1 MRKLFVYICFMLLL
15 GSNAKAYFGGNS
27 AYGIYQL
34 ASSGNIRAMQS
45 AIDNGSSLDAEDGN
59 GQSPICYAIRNSDY
73 VAYKNLVL
81 LRADE
86 HPSCVNRI
94 SKQEYESFKKGYE
107 IRGGKIASSF
117 SLGKAGMWTLAG
129 IGTAGAAVG
138 IAAAA
143 GGGGGGGGSSSGGSD
158 TPTPPPTPPTP
169 SEPCASYDL
178 IYCVDHGVCDECI
191 GSRPYYKLTGCQE
204 GYVLNTKKTG
214 CLVDTEIRT
223 EYPLEECDKNG
234 TCASAKSGED
244 TVYKLLDCND
254 GYKLSSDKMSC
265 VKICLGYTQEACPK
279 SAQYLSET
287 CSEDNSYHI
296 CTNRTN
302 VVGCNDFS
310 LNEDRCTSCRDGYK
324 LINGECKPKCQG
336 YTQVSCDNQTQ
347 YIKEKCTDDETYH
360 KCASRNHSEGCDIL
374 ATDSDTCL
382 LCKEGF
388 KLNNS
393 NICEKLCD
401 GYTRISCDRSQYIS
415 DYCADDASYHKCE
428 DRKKSTTG
436 CMDVSLTED
445 ACQTCY
451 DGYKLVD
458 GVCNEI
464 CAGYTNLPCNNTLE
478 YIKETCSENNLYHK
492 CQNRLNIEGCSNF
505 DTHADKCTSCD
516 KGYELSTDGKCTQ
529 VECLGYKSAACDK
542 PTEYISETCTDN
554 PLFHKCKQRT
564 NVTGCSDFK
573 LNSDTCISCISGYS
587 INNGICEFSCP
598 GYTNVACNN
607 NTQYRSSTCLK
618 DNTYHICT
626 WRTNTVGCA
635 TFSETSDTCTSCL
648 QGYSL
653 KSGRC
658 EFDCPTMYEDE
669 CDFYTQYISEVCPTA
684 PTYHVCTERKNTE
697 YCTDYETYKDECTA
711 CEDEYMVK
719 NGKCTHICHGY
730 KKEECSP
737 IETYYA
743 VSDCTDPGGD
753 EYHKCVERT
762 NFTGCKRFS
771 PSSDN
776 CLECESG
783 YTLQEGKCNDNAT
796 LCKGYVNTDC
806 INETQYIGET
816 CPYDQSYHKCPV
828 RTKSTIGCKTL
839 NPNADECSVCENGY
853 MLGTGTKA
861 GECVEKCPASS
872 GYKKDCD
879 TNTYILGAACANDSE
894 YHICTQ
900 VRTKIAECTSYV
912 VNDDKCAECSSG
924 YILSEDGKACN
935 EKCPSSEGYKKEACG
950 DQYYISKKC
959 DNDKTYHICTQRTKS
974 TDGCQTLD
982 LEADKCSAC
991 KSTYMPDTEDS
1002 AICVEKCPAKDNYK
1016 QSCNQSV
1023 EFIEKTC
1030 VNDPTYLKCKT
1041 RTHVVGCSSFAPDA
1055 DKCLDCKTGYH
1066 LDATN
1071 TYCVADA
1078 AVCPGYGKG
1087 LSCNNATQWTES
1099 CYDDPTYKKCND
1111 RKKSRKADGCET
1123 PAPSSDTC
1131 QECKTGYE
1139 LNEQNLCDPVT
1150 AICVGYQQD
1159 ACDKTQYISATCEDD
1174 TSYHQCTTRTHY
1186 EGCDGLALDAD
1197 KCLSCKS
1204 GYHMDSTNTYC
1215 VINTAVC
1222 PGYAQS
1228 CDRIQYLD
1236 KTQACADDPS
1246 YYKCVTRNNLD
1257 GCKDL
1262 ALDADKCLSCETGY
1276 HISGNKCAKDE
1287 EEVPC
1292 PTGYDRADHNIN
1304 EQYQKAYDY
1313 NSGCAWWV
1321 DRTKVNNCKKYVKK
1335 ENKCEECYSDYTLSE
1350 DGLTCSSETP
1360 IPSSDTLCR
1369 INDCSSYPL
1378 DTCPDNAVCE
1388 CCEDGSSHY
1397 KFTGCM
1403 EGATL
1408 TGENTCSAP
1417 GSQTKTNFNVNNT
1430 VDTIV
1435 VTNDNINN
1443 YSFTKDANKY
1453 TVGFPNVSGVDF
1465 DEDKDIY
1472 NAQNQNGSIEINAL
1486 TEQTSFNRIF
1496 GITTPETID
1505 KYVTYTVPTHKDTS
1519 IFNAYSDG
1527 GNSADE
1533 ITGSISLATG
1543 IGILAPGNVYN
1554 AFTLHDPGTTT
1565 TSFDGESTKI
1575 AANGYINVSSD
1586 GYGIYSYGSVYNAY
1600 GLGSYAY
1607 TSVGSTDTKTA
1618 FGIYAPRI
1626 INAYD
1631 GGRGVVAVTKDFPRQ
1646 GVSAYAVGMEGDV
1659 IYNAFNDS
1667 DKANLKISDK
1677 EYGAYGA
1684 VYVGNLNGIGMRGNE
1699 VHNAYGYKTY
1709 GLISSTA
1716 TTQYF
1721 ASANFTGIKS
1731 TSGFIT
1737 NGAKGGTGEILID
1750 IGNTNYE
1757 GQVHQTA
1764 VGIDNQLQSF
1774 NEDINAYNGYDSL
1787 SSGLIKISGGGYGWM
1802 STNIITGAI
1811 NTHNGSPTGGIG
1823 EIRIVNNNTAINS
1836 WSHIVGLSGGN
1847 NYENSL
1853 INIVANNLDRRS
1865 TDFLPFVV
1873 GMIKE
1878 VGAYRYY
1885 DYNTDIQLVE
1895 TGEIPLLFTSN
1906 SFNSSG
1912 LFNKGKIMLTNNNE
1926 GSVYGMVGLR
1936 HHYSANAANL
1946 GDIVNDTTGSIKI
1959 TATAATES
1967 YGILVN
1973 NLMTVSDFNIERATK
1988 KANIINAGKIE
1999 INGGAYVYGIYGIN
2013 SNITNTGNINI
2024 ETVYNNEYGYHATYG
2039 IYADNSEVANT
2050 GNITIDTYGRTDKV
2064 AGIYAVNGSKVYNG
2078 GTITINGESYNK
2090 NIADGKF
2097 IYIDSSSSII
2107 NTSSL
2112 VSTTSINTE
2121 DLGGGSIVM
2130 MSGSNITAPEV
2141 SGNLIL
2147 GADITQGSNNDI
2159 YVTPNLVTGD
2169 TQNLSVSSQSA
2180 MFSASINNDNS
2191 TTDGVLTRNSFNSL
2205 IDDSS
2210 IADYLEHNYTAG
2222 NASDLFNKLKQAE
2235 SLSQLNRNISDLFG
2249 QKMLARMTFEDMSML
2264 REINLD
2270 MNDNMFKEEGA
2281 FALSGTVS
2289 PSSYANNVGSIGR
2302 YALNGFNHG
2311 KTSYALGISISDVST
2326 YDDDKENSRSD
2337 RSFVM
2342 SAPIGYKTR
2351 GFELITSPKI
2361 GYAYGEYNRNG
2372 LDGTYNGKVY
2382 KRMYALMNEARYP
2395 LNWGKMKFTP
2405 SAEFNMIGFNVKGSE
2420 DNQKPYYLRIK
2431 PQRHYSVETGIGLT
2445 AEKEFSLY
2453 KLHNFKING
2462 GLAFYHEFANP
2473 YELDVSMS
2481 EMDGT
2486 YRLHDEKRHDNRTV
2500 VRFGFDY
2507 ELGEDVDVSAS
2518 LLSNIDGEYR
2528 TDAACDI
2535 KYHF

>member
-59 GQSPICYAIRNSDY
+59 GQSPICYAIRNNDY

-265 VKICLGYTQEACPK
+265 VKICPGYTQKACPK

-287 CSEDNSYHI
+287 CSDDNSYHI

-302 VVGCNDFS
+302 VIGCNDFS

-415 DYCADDASYHKCE
+415 GYCADDASYHKCE

-445 ACQTCY
+445 ACQSCY
-451 DGYKLVD
+451 DGYNLVD

-607 NTQYRSSTCLK
+607 DTQYRSSTCLK

-626 WRTNTVGCA
+626 WRTNTDGCA

-669 CDFYTQYISEVCPTA
+669 CDNETQYISSVCATA
-684 PTYHVCTERKNTE
+684 PTYHICTDRKNTSN
-697 YCTDYETYKDECTA
+697 CTDYATYADECTECA
-711 CEDEYMVK
+711 DEYKVVS
-719 NGKCTHICHGY
+719 GKCTHICQPKDGY
-730 KKEECSP
+730 VYTKETCD
-737 IETYYA
+737 INTYYA
-743 VSDCTDPGGD
+743 VADCADSL

-762 NFTGCKRFS
+762 NLTGCSNFS
-771 PSSDN
+771 PSSDL
-776 CLECESG
+776 CTKCETG
-783 YTLQEGKCNDNAT
+783 YTLQSGYCNDNAI
-796 LCKGYVNTDC
+796 LCSGYVNTEC
-806 INETQYIGET
+806 NNATQYMPVGGEGDT
-816 CPYDQSYHKCPV
+816 CPYDSSYHKCIS
-828 RTKSTIGCKTL
+828 RTNSTVGCQTL
-839 NPNADECSVCENGY
+839 DSNADRCVTCSNGYKLEGNICTPICPGYTKNACTVATQYISGTCEDDDSYHICTGRTNSTVGCQTLDPNADRCVTCSNGY
-853 MLGTGTKA
+853 KLEGNICTPICPGYTKNACTVATQYISETCEDDDSYHICTGRTNSTA
-861 GECVEKCPASS
+861 GCQTLDPNADRCVTCSNEYQLDGNVCIQICPGFYKTACNNNDQYISSKCDDNQEYHICSPRNNKTGCSGFNPEADKCTSCNDGYQLDSTTGKCIEKCPASQGYQKEACSNSYYISEKCDNDKSYHKCTQRNNSIDGCQTPNPEADKCDLCKDGYILDGNVCVEKCPASQ
-872 GYKKDCD
+872 GYTKTCD
-879 TNTYILGAACANDSE
+879 TSIYIQGTACTAD
-894 YHICTQ
+894 TQ
-900 VRTKIAECTSYV
+900 
-912 VNDDKCAECSSG
+912 
-924 YILSEDGKACN
+924 
-935 EKCPSSEGYKKEACG
+935 
-950 DQYYISKKC
+950 
-959 DNDKTYHICTQRTKS
+959 YHICTQRRTQI
-974 TDGCQTLD
+974 TGCTSYVAT
-982 LEADKCSAC
+982 EDKCAVCSSEYKLEDGNC
-991 KSTYMPDTEDS
+991 K
-1002 AICVEKCPAKDNYK
+1002 EKCPASEGYT
-1016 QSCNQSV
+1016 
-1023 EFIEKTC
+1023 KTC
-1030 VNDPTYLKCKT
+1030 DTSIYIQGTACTADAQYHICTQKRTQIDGCVTYVATEDKCSKCDEDHKLQNGTCVKICDGYTKYDDGACPNGQYITAKCNDNGKYLKCANI
-1041 RTHVVGCSSFAPDA
+1041 S
-1055 DKCLDCKTGYH
+1055 
-1066 LDATN
+1066 
-1071 TYCVADA
+1071 
-1078 AVCPGYGKG
+1078 
-1087 LSCNNATQWTES
+1087 
-1099 CYDDPTYKKCND
+1099 DDV
-1111 RKKSRKADGCET
+1111 KA
-1123 PAPSSDTC
+1123 
-1131 QECKTGYE
+1131 
-1139 LNEQNLCDPVT
+1139 N
-1150 AICVGYQQD
+1150 
-1159 ACDKTQYISATCEDD
+1159 CDKLST
-1174 TSYHQCTTRTHY
+1174 TSNCCQACV
-1186 EGCDGLALDAD
+1186 
-1197 KCLSCKS
+1197 S
-1204 GYHMDSTNTYC
+1204 GYHVDSCKCKKDGTEEN
-1215 VINTAVC
+1215 NGATA
-1222 PGYAQS
+1222 
-1228 CDRIQYLD
+1228 
-1236 KTQACADDPS
+1236 T
-1246 YYKCVTRNNLD
+1246 
-1257 GCKDL
+1257 
-1262 ALDADKCLSCETGY
+1262 
-1276 HISGNKCAKDE
+1276 
-1287 EEVPC
+1287 
-1292 PTGYDRADHNIN
+1292 
-1304 EQYQKAYDY
+1304 AYDITPLTSVMTTNETIFY
-1313 NSGCAWWV
+1313 GTKITNSTANIKDDINIISYGKEVSGMCVSNASV
-1321 DRTKVNNCKKYVKK
+1321 ENNADI
-1335 ENKCEECYSDYTLSE
+1335 N
-1350 DGLTCSSETP
+1350 
-1360 IPSSDTLCR
+1360 IQSDT
-1369 INDCSSYPL
+1369 
-1378 DTCPDNAVCE
+1378 T
-1388 CCEDGSSHY
+1388 
-1397 KFTGCM
+1397 
-1403 EGATL
+1403 
-1408 TGENTCSAP
+1408 
-1417 GSQTKTNFNVNNT
+1417 
-1430 VDTIV
+1430 DTIHGIHAV
-1435 VTNDNINN
+1435 DSSIINN
-1443 YSFTKDANKY
+1443 SN
-1453 TVGFPNVSGVDF
+1453 
-1465 DEDKDIY
+1465 
-1472 NAQNQNGSIEINAL
+1472 IEINA
-1486 TEQTSFNRIF
+1486 
-1496 GITTPETID
+1496 
-1505 KYVTYTVPTHKDTS
+1505 K
-1519 IFNAYSDG
+1519 G
-1527 GNSADE
+1527 GD
-1533 ITGSISLATG
+1533 I
-1543 IGILAPGNVYN
+1543 
-1554 AFTLHDPGTTT
+1554 
-1565 TSFDGESTKI
+1565 
-1575 AANGYINVSSD
+1575 
-1586 GYGIYSYGSVYNAY
+1586 YGIYSDNSHIENNGNIS
-1600 GLGSYAY
+1600 
-1607 TSVGSTDTKTA
+1607 
-1618 FGIYAPRI
+1618 
-1626 INAYD
+1626 INA
-1631 GGRGVVAVTKDFPRQ
+1631 
-1646 GVSAYAVGMEGDV
+1646 
-1659 IYNAFNDS
+1659 NDS
-1667 DKANLKISDK
+1667 
-1677 EYGAYGA
+1677 
-1684 VYVGNLNGIGMRGNE
+1684 
-1699 VHNAYGYKTY
+1699 
-1709 GLISSTA
+1709 
-1716 TTQYF
+1716 
-1721 ASANFTGIKS
+1721 
-1731 TSGFIT
+1731 
-1737 NGAKGGTGEILID
+1737 
-1750 IGNTNYE
+1750 
-1757 GQVHQTA
+1757 
-1764 VGIDNQLQSF
+1764 
-1774 NEDINAYNGYDSL
+1774 
-1787 SSGLIKISGGGYGWM
+1787 
-1802 STNIITGAI
+1802 
-1811 NTHNGSPTGGIG
+1811 
-1823 EIRIVNNNTAINS
+1823 
-1836 WSHIVGLSGGN
+1836 
-1847 NYENSL
+1847 
-1853 INIVANNLDRRS
+1853 
-1865 TDFLPFVV
+1865 
-1873 GMIKE
+1873 
-1878 VGAYRYY
+1878 
-1885 DYNTDIQLVE
+1885 
-1895 TGEIPLLFTSN
+1895 SN
-1906 SFNSSG
+1906 S
-1912 LFNKGKIMLTNNNE
+1912 
-1926 GSVYGMVGLR
+1926 Y
-1936 HHYSANAANL
+1936 
-1946 GDIVNDTTGSIKI
+1946 
-1959 TATAATES
+1959 
-1967 YGILVN
+1967 
-1973 NLMTVSDFNIERATK
+1973 
-1988 KANIINAGKIE
+1988 
-1999 INGGAYVYGIYGIN
+1999 
-2013 SNITNTGNINI
+2013 
-2024 ETVYNNEYGYHATYG
+2024 
-2039 IYADNSEVANT
+2039 
-2050 GNITIDTYGRTDKV
+2050 
-2064 AGIYAVNGSKVYNG
+2064 GIYAVNNSAVKNNG
-2078 GTITINGESYNK
+2078 VITINGESSDA

-2097 IYIDSSSSII
+2097 IYIDGTSYII
-2107 NTSSL
+2107 NADTIASNMSL
-2112 VSTTSINTE
+2112 NTHN
-2121 DLGGGSIVM
+2121 LGGGSIVM
-2130 MSGSNITAPEV
+2130 MSGSNITAPDV